1 MSKASDFLLG
11 KVSASDENDE
21 VIQPNTTDITGD
33 SAWKYI
39 DAGDISGFADWT
51 NRNMNYRDIPFLGQL
66 VGHTADAATQGVAD
80 MAQFVGADGVSNY
93 LNEKAQEGESYL
105 PPMATPELSFDYVT
119 DPNGLASATGM
130 LVGSM
135 LSMAPA
141 TMLVPESAALKVGSL
156 LKGLPKIGTVAS
168 GFAPK
173 AVKWAATG
181 PVEAAMEG
189 GNTERQMLQNGA
201 TPEEAK
207 QAAWDDFYGNVGL
220 LTTTNA
226 LEGGLLGKVA
236 RVKTPTF
243 QNGLLNTASKMA
255 GYAPA
260 TAAEAA
266 LQGYEEGAQQG
277 IQEGA
282 MDGQMDMNHI
292 LNPNAWDGEQWENA
306 KFAVAGGLP
315 LVGGSALIRHVG
327 GRGNNATG
335 SAEDLIAQA
344 NASTQAKLAHDSA
357 QAQTAEQ
364 ATAQPAFAV
373 VEPETAQESAGG
385 LPTYGQKF
393 YTITDEVSD
402 TALDDDTEA
411 RLNILAHDYQAQFGE
426 PLQVT
431 SMKRNGGGGSW
442 HDSGQAFDLAGG
454 GLETNENGEREWLM
468 QRGQE
473 LGLTPLDEYAHP
485 SAHATGG
492 HIHFSNHE
500 DGSAPSLG
508 DAGASMGGSADVSGL
523 PYGNIA
529 MAISQ
534 RTGIPA
540 QFVWAQMAWETGDFS
555 SGLSVEDHN
564 YGGIKRNDGSGEYRH
579 FDSDED
585 YIDYASKN
593 LNAYKENGIGNAKTI
608 DEFAAA
614 LHDGGYFTDD
624 LGHYTEVLKAKLAA
638 NGLPESGSGRASS
651 SAPSG
656 ANFLNEKPSFDI
668 SREDEAGRKMVAD
681 FIDYW
686 QNRAGVDDADT
697 IQGMLDANGKFRNT
711 QENRA
716 AVREKWGDE
725 LQQYADEHI
734 PEEEQRAWQAQRDA
748 QQQAETARKAA
759 QGSKK
764 AANAD
769 NTKDAIATD
778 TSNLDAAK
786 QQKVDTT
793 PQTQADTADETQ
805 TAEAAPQ
812 QPQATTN
819 TTAQPPTANAT
830 QAAPTTQAKPV
841 TQAQPTAQAAPIEQ
855 AKAPNVQ
862 KNETPTAQQPAQP
875 QTPTMDAQQ
884 ATKQQNALPQSAQT
898 SQQATAQ
905 MSPAEQRARA
915 AKEQRLQKELET
927 NATLDQ
933 IERGQQLEAAAKQAS
948 VALPK
953 GMAGALHRGQPQAI
967 AQATLLLKEKGVA
980 LPTVEASGNTV
991 YGAAETTGREN
1002 SAQPPRKQLT
1012 TKASYTDK
1020 SQEHG
1025 RGSLNGDK
1033 ITAWDGSKGGIPKKD
1048 LNFSVTLDEI
1058 EKALASYG
1066 NGRAGLRKLVKQRYD
1081 AAVERWIESAKNPE
1095 VRAKRRHYWE
1105 DDTIHMKGG
1114 AAYDRAVDSYARVV
1128 EHLYEAATG
1137 QKAESPFER
1146 RMRERN
1152 EAKSQAK
1159 EAVANGGRGNSAQAQ
1174 AASPLV
1180 ETGTH
1185 VHTKTGKQMP
1195 VARLTRQISKEEY
1208 KDVAAK
1214 AKKHGGRYDGRYAK
1228 GFLFKDEAGRDAFAE
1243 EVNHETKKSAP
1254 LANDSKAQEQPKKAA
1269 EKDQTSEPRADFFHV
1284 KLGGVDVHVDT
1295 AALDAITK
1303 KYPRI
1308 KDVIA
1313 QKLKSAETNKNDAKW
1328 LAKLVQM
1335 NDDERAEAALG
1346 YVYNQARVNYEAEKA
1361 RGNKNADME
1370 VKLMTARSVMNDF
1383 KKGDITPQEA
1393 YRELDQL
1400 LPETK
1405 PADLTGLDVDEHAKV
1420 KTKAETQE
1428 SKDAE
1433 AFQHAT
1439 DAMDKAEAFFDGTKK
1454 SLESVQRAI
1463 DNAIQ
1468 GYTDGSMVSD
1478 ARRISQLENYG
1489 NGIVRDLR
1497 KKVKE
1502 KESPAPQ
1509 AKAADTSIF
1518 GSVEDA
1524 DKELFEEFGIQPD
1537 EEETFTAPDGIENTA
1552 EVRAQLEKELT
1563 AELNKLG
1570 ANPVF
1575 NPKIY
1580 ELGVRIAFTY
1590 VKDGINTAKKLVATL
1605 EAKFGDKIGPWAPAI
1620 VETVRTW
1627 PKGVA
1632 FDAGKVRALSKA
1644 VGARYEKGIQT
1655 REGMHA
1661 DMKKTL
1667 GGHYDSFAPMIDAAY
1682 NGIERFFH
1690 PEKEADGNGHGAR
1703 PGESVDRRPEVQQS
1717 REVRGAEEE
1726 GQSRGHRGGI
1736 PLEGEKEGGRVL
1748 PDDDE
1753 AAAEGARPHDDV
1765 AEVER
1770 DHDDRAGAGE
1780 RGNHELASLRDD
1792 QAKPAAEKAAGHP
1805 YEIKG
1810 DGTAKRTPAER
1821 YKGNVKAIQ
1830 LLKKLEAENR
1840 MPTPQEQKVLAAYSG
1855 WGGLTNAFKDG
1866 TKENNELRKL
1876 LTKDEYDAA
1885 KRSIL
1890 DAYFTPP
1897 AIVRAIWKGVS
1908 SLGFHGGRVL
1918 DPSMGVGNFFGCM
1931 PRDMMKAS
1939 ALSGVELDSL
1949 TSRFAKMLYPNAH
1962 IENTGFQNASLAN
1975 NFFDLVISN
1984 IPFGQ
1989 SKIGK
1994 YSIHNFFFAQGIDKV
2009 RPGGLM
2015 VFVTSQ
2021 SALTGSKDAATMRSY
2036 LAGQADLLGAFKLP
2050 SGVFKSTGTDVATD
2064 VLVFQKR
2071 GTDKLASKN
2080 GQNFLGV
2087 KKQPM
2092 QKGYRHGEVTVN
2104 EYFKNHPENILG
2116 TAELGQDPFGND
2128 VLDVKPKDGQDAAK
2142 ALEKAMKK
2150 LPKDAYQSVNR
2161 ANAKPYQQKA
2171 ADVHAR
2177 AGEKQRDRAYFTQDG
2192 KVYQNQDGT
2201 AVPVTGKKATV
2212 LKAYLGVKD
2221 ALQTIFIAQNDP
2233 NAKEATLDTLRKKL
2247 GKQYDA
2253 FVAKH
2258 GYLNDPA
2265 NVRQFGD
2272 DPMAG
2277 TVLAIETNVQTD
2289 GKGAKRRVT
2298 SADKSD
2304 IFYQRTMQAAKPVTH
2319 ADSAHDALL
2328 ASLNQTGKVDIP
2340 YMAKLTGKTPEA
2352 VVKELGD
2359 TVYQDPVTQDY
2370 QTADEYLSGNVREKL
2385 AQAQEAAKTDPRY
2398 QKNVDALQ
2406 KAVPADL
2413 VSSEILVNMNAPWL
2427 PEEDLNEFMKH
2438 LAQGGWGG
2446 SLTIRRVAANGKYI
2460 VEGYAHN
2467 QKWETDGADLKF
2479 LIDRILNNKTVE
2491 VYGKTSKGEKYLD
2504 QKATDAASAAA
2515 DRIRDEF
2522 RDWIWSDKAREKR
2535 LVKYYNENYNG
2546 DVLRKYDGSHLTFP
2560 GMNSGIR
2567 LRAHQK
2573 NIIWRILQ
2581 KANTLIAH
2589 CVGAGK
2595 TFEMQAAGMEMRRL
2609 GIANKPLY
2617 CVPNNV
2623 VEQFARDFR
2632 KLYPN
2637 AKLLVLKTGDDIPEV
2652 FSVKATKTEDGRK
2665 VVYHLKPSEM
2675 KPADRKKYEEK
2686 CLKRM
2691 RALSR
2696 IQTEDWDGIIMSHN
2710 MFERLPIS
2718 GDTRAAYIK
2727 EELETL
2733 ERTLKEAQAR
2743 KNEGK
2748 DTDGREIRNL
2758 EKRKED
2764 LQNRL
2769 DEALSEDKK
2778 AVGIPFEELGI
2789 DQIFVDEADMF
2800 KNLHFTTSIGGVSGL
2815 TNSNANRSTD
2825 MFVKTQW
2832 LTKTNGGRGVV
2843 FATGTP
2849 ISNTMAEMYT
2859 MMRYL
2864 DRDGL
2869 KAKGLDLFDNWIRM
2883 FADIGTGI
2891 ERKPTGDGFRKVNKV
2906 KNFINVSELTKMF
2919 RKFTDVFT
2927 RDELEAEDPDIKIP
2941 KLKNGKKTVVSLP
2954 VDPAISDYIKNVV
2967 PQRLADIK
2975 KNSFKKAEEG
2985 EKLDNML
2992 SLTNDLRAM
3001 SMTDAKIDACA
3012 ERAAD
3017 KYRETEGVKGAQLI
3031 FCDMGIPRAEK
3042 ESATSTDRDADAAEG
3057 ESENTAVYDR
3067 LIARLIA
3074 KGIPREQI
3082 AFVQK
3087 AKNKQEQDALFQKVD
3102 NGDIRILIG
3111 STQKMGAGTN
3121 CQHHLVAEHHLDAPW
3136 RPRDIEQRE
3145 GRILRQG
3152 NENSEVEI
3160 FTYVVKDSFDANMWE
3175 KLKNKASIIGQAM
3188 SDNAGTRTIEDA
3200 DLVTLSY
3207 ADVEGAA
3214 TGNPLIRQKLDA
3226 DAEVTKYT
3234 NASVQFQKRQRSAE
3248 QMVQD
3253 LPKTIAASE
3262 DVVKR
3267 IEDDA
3272 KARVDTHG
3280 DKFQMEVGGKT
3291 YTKRT
3296 EADAALAS
3304 IPLTTSPQT
3313 VGHIAGFEI
3322 HARQSLTGETKV
3334 SIVRNR
3340 AYPAT
3345 KLNAAGIENAMR
3357 GGIDK
3362 ALENRKGELEAA
3374 RRDLQQAQET
3384 LKDENPYTEKLK
3396 AAREKQRELDRRI
3409 NSEMTEGGRKAT
3421 DTEAAPTDTA
3431 KEKPYNPDNGLHVAT
3446 KDDRKWFDQHVIVAK
3461 VPDKSQNKSEEQ
3473 KPTRYESADVFSRT
3487 ALWDPTT
3494 GKAEPSARLTIHA
3507 DDFIMGKL
3515 IPFAEKYEGGYYDA
3529 KQKRFFFENEKS
3541 RDAFVRDATNFINF
3555 NSEHVHYSVSEGDQ
3569 RLAKAQTMDDLN
3581 KATQKVFP
3589 GSSEAEHT
3597 TRENDDGTTQDIFKF
3612 RLANGT
3618 DIEIHTGE
3626 NINLPEREK
3635 ARARRE
3641 HGIDEGKDITVNGM
3655 EQSSE
3660 TAITVN
3666 GRTVTKSSLARI
3678 VLSKFSDFT
3687 STLYHEAFHV
3697 AYDLFLTNKEKAA
3710 IEHAY
3715 SEKAKAAD
3723 MTLEE
3728 YAADRYRDWVRAKLK
3743 GLHVAYGKIWQKVSD
3758 GAEKTVEYM
3767 EETEETARIFR
3778 EIESGKIWERP
3789 LDRATRERH
3798 NEVRERFWDEISK
3811 ELASLKSPTDADLDR
3826 IFLQSRSIR
3835 RTLTDFFF
3843 KVRTN
3848 KDDAFE
3854 ASSLF
3859 DLLGDEFEH
3868 DERISS
3874 TRQQNSTASLGGVRG
3889 RDGGAVSRNAAHGS
3903 RQESEGSN
3911 SAGVQ
3916 PSAEVPSVLGLND
3929 VKAIHDYYN
3938 DHKAAYRDRQQN
3950 NEGRPNEGGLLRGGN
3965 EQETRSSIHYSAEE
3979 ADTAKRARETLHKL
3993 TEPFARKQHLKGD
4006 VLMDEVEKGKGED
4019 ITSLQSSLLSP
4030 SRVASKVKTF
4040 RVLYTMADRAMN
4052 KLVSLRNDFGRKYDK
4067 ALSLVSSK
4075 DDRTALFD
4083 MLLRGDAEGKEWT
4096 RQELLDEGVKENV
4109 ADAYIQIRRQ
4119 LNKAYHLVNNA
4130 RRAPVGK
4137 SETVDGARLKE
4148 LRHSNFVDDLSVTD
4162 KGNGKYLVSY
4172 KEYRNYPTEHKGVDA
4187 EAVEA
4192 FRKNPGMDV
4201 VDVVEAG
4208 EDGEGRKLYDVKTL
4222 EGPADLHKLTGYI
4235 PHFFHE
4241 YLILAPDGDGMKV
4254 VGSGRTQREAI
4265 QKAEAYKK
4273 EHPLGEGEVIRI
4285 RPKTFN
4291 INEALGISEDEYL
4304 PIVGDKD
4311 FRQVQENLAKQNDMT
4326 LDEAKDM
4333 LDGTMRRKGRHRF
4346 FGNALHRKGAEGFE
4360 TDLNWALRHYF
4371 NSASRYVAMET
4382 EFKPKAISFFERVF
4396 GAFDKDYKDNA
4407 LARYCKDYINDING
4421 NPSALEQRITK
4432 LLTKEIPGVRWMF
4445 KNVITPTFGDRAA
4458 LTLGNS
4464 IANKVSYLTLGLN
4477 MSSALLN
4484 FTQLMNSAAYL
4495 GDARTLITMVA
4506 KGLPHRK
4513 HGKEPRYSM
4522 HELRVLHEAGV
4533 FNDIGLDSGSGY
4545 DRMRGGGETL
4555 GTGKLGRT
4563 LAGLNNGI
4571 DYFGSKSM
4579 RFFQEADAICRRGT
4593 VLAAYEKARKEGK
4606 SHAEAIAYARDIN
4619 YKANFQYGVQDAA
4632 NIFRRGSILS
4642 QMLLQFK
4649 KYGMKELEVM
4659 HDFTFSNKTSKKQKL
4674 LFWGM
4679 YAMLCGAMGIPA
4691 LDWLDD
4697 ILGEKLGWAYP
4708 KDAIQKFFINNF
4720 PKPVAKMLMYGGAA
4734 VLNAN
4739 LSNRAGL
4746 SDVIPTSLGDF
4757 AGPTLSKSAR
4767 FISDLHDGAWA
4778 NALRDV
4784 SPGLYN
4790 MYAAAS
4796 GESRGK
4802 RDRLN
4807 DRYVTAWDRILR
4819 AVGFRSVDETIP
4831 TDMQRIINMRKTK
4844 ETQEKQD
4851 AIDAYLEDPSTEN
4864 AIRLKELG
4872 VKPKAVADERKKKQQ
4887 SRRERTQSGMSKPK
4901 QKENE
4906 QLIQFGE

>member
-51 NRNMNYRDIPFLGQL
+51 NRNMNYRDIPFIGQI
-66 VGHTADAATQGVAD
+66 VGHTADATTQGIAD
-80 MAQFVGADGVSNY
+80 AAQFVGADGVSNY

-468 QRGQE
+468 QRGQQ

-485 SAHATGG
+485 SEHATGG

-500 DGSAPSLG
+500 DGSAPAI
-508 DAGASMGGSADVSGL
+508 DGASMGGGLTLSSGDQQIDAWIQEAADAHGVPANLLSALLDVESGYNVDTPNSEAGAIGIAQFMPGTADAMGIDPRDPHQAIDGAARL
-523 PYGNIA
+523 LKQEYDHYGNW
-529 MAISQ
+529 SQ
-534 RTGIPA
+534 A
-540 QFVWAQMAWETGDFS
+540 LEAY
-555 SGLSVEDHN
+555 N
-564 YGGIKRNDGSGEYRH
+564 GGEGNVGSGETQ
-579 FDSDED
+579 E
-585 YIDYASKN
+585 YAQKVLGKAGDISH
-593 LNAYKENGIGNAKTI
+593 L
-608 DEFAAA
+608 
-614 LHDGGYFTDD
+614 GG
-624 LGHYTEVLKAKLAA
+624 
-638 NGLPESGSGRASS
+638 GSRS
-651 SAPSG
+651 SAST
-656 ANFLNEKPSFDI
+656 NFLNEKPSFDI
-668 SREDEAGRKMVAD
+668 NSDDAEGRKMISD

-686 QNRAGVDDADT
+686 GNRANVDDADT

-711 QENRA
+711 QENRDT
-716 AVREKWGDE
+716 VREKWGDE
-725 LQQYADEHI
+725 LQQYADEHM
-734 PEEEQRAWQAQRDA
+734 PDEQQQARQETQAQKQA
-748 QQQAETARKAA
+748 QQQADAARRAA

-764 AANAD
+764 ATSAS
-769 NTKDAIATD
+769 TKDAIDTS

-884 ATKQQNALPQSAQT
+884 AAKQDNTLPQPAQT
-898 SQQATAQ
+898 PQAAAQQK
-905 MSPAEQRARA
+905 ARA
-915 AKEQRLQKELET
+915 AKEQRLRKELET
-927 NATLDQ
+927 NASIEE
-933 IERGQQLEAAAKQAS
+933 IERGQQLEAAAKQAG
-948 VALPK
+948 VTLPK
-953 GMAGALHRGQPQAI
+953 GMAGSLHRGQAPAI
-967 AQATLLLKEKGVA
+967 AQATELLQRKGVS

-991 YGAAETTGREN
+991 YGAE
-1002 SAQPPRKQLT
+1002 
-1012 TKASYTDK
+1012 
-1020 SQEHG
+1020 
-1025 RGSLNGDK
+1025 
-1033 ITAWDGSKGGIPKKD
+1033 
-1048 LNFSVTLDEI
+1048 
-1058 EKALASYG
+1058 
-1066 NGRAGLRKLVKQRYD
+1066 
-1081 AAVERWIESAKNPE
+1081 
-1095 VRAKRRHYWE
+1095 
-1105 DDTIHMKGG
+1105 
-1114 AAYDRAVDSYARVV
+1114 
-1128 EHLYEAATG
+1128 
-1137 QKAESPFER
+1137 
-1146 RMRERN
+1146 
-1152 EAKSQAK
+1152 
-1159 EAVANGGRGNSAQAQ
+1159 NGGRGNSAQAQ

-1284 KLGGVDVHVDT
+1284 KLGGVDAHVDT

-1346 YVYNQARVNYEAEKA
+1346 YVYNQVRVNYEVKKV
-1361 RGNKNADME
+1361 RGNKDADME

-1468 GYTDGSMVSD
+1468 GYMDGSMVSD

-1489 NGIVRDLR
+1489 DGIVRDLR

-1690 PEKEADGNGHGAR
+1690 PEKEVDGNGHGAR

-2253 FVAKH
+2253 FAAKH

-4864 AIRLKELG
+4864 AIRLKALG
-4872 VKPKAVADERKKKQQ
+4872 IKPKAVADERKKKQQ
-4887 SRRERTQSGMSKPK
+4887 SRRERTQSGMSKSK
-4901 QKENE
+4901 QQENE
-4906 QLIQFGE
+4906 RLIQFGE